1 MPLNKIFQ
9 KKKTFIIAEIGNN
22 HEGSLI
28 NAKKLINEAKLS
40 GADAVKFQ
48 FFKINKFYHTNSDV
62 KRLHQ
67 LKKFSFTY
75 NQINQL
81 KNYSKK
87 KKIIFFSTPLD
98 LDTLKKL
105 NKIQNLHKVASG
117 DNNLLDFIEEVLK
130 TKKPTIISTGL
141 LSLKQINKLYKFV
154 KRKAKNDFALMHCV
168 SMYPTP
174 FEDSNL
180 NTIKIM
186 KKKFKTAKIGY
197 SDHTIGIKAC
207 EYAVLLG
214 AEIIE
219 KHFTLD
225 KNFSKFRDHKLSAN
239 PQEFKKMVDRIKK
252 IDQLLYGKNEKPHKQ
267 ELLNMNIFRR
277 SAFAIKN
284 IKKKTKIKIS
294 DFLLLRNNIYKK
306 TNKLIRLKGKTI
318 NKIKNKMEIII

>member
-1 MPLNKIFQ
+1 M
-9 KKKTFIIAEIGNN
+9 
-22 HEGSLI
+22 
-28 NAKKLINEAKLS
+28 
-40 GADAVKFQ
+40 
-48 FFKINKFYHTNSDV
+48 
-62 KRLHQ
+62 
-67 LKKFSFTY
+67 
-75 NQINQL
+75 
-81 KNYSKK
+81 
-87 KKIIFFSTPLD
+87 
-98 LDTLKKL
+98 
-105 NKIQNLHKVASG
+105 
-117 DNNLLDFIEEVLK
+117 
-130 TKKPTIISTGL
+130 
-141 LSLKQINKLYKFV
+141 SLKQIDKLYKFV

-239 PQEFKKMVDRIKK
+239 PPEFKRMVDRIKK
-252 IDQLLYGKNEKPHKQ
+252 IDQLLHGKNEKPHKQ
-267 ELLNMNIFRR
+267 ELLNINIFRR

-284 IKKKTKIKIS
+284 IKKKTKIKIN

-318 NKIKNKMEIII
+318 NKIQNKMEIII

>member
-28 NAKKLINEAKLS
+28 NAKKLINKAKLA

-48 FFKINKFYHTNSDV
+48 FFKINKFYHPNSDV

-105 NKIQNLHKVASG
+105 NKVQNLHKVASG

-141 LSLKQINKLYKFV
+141 LSLKQIDKLYKFV

-168 SMYPTP
+168 SMYPTS
-174 FEDSNL
+174 FENSNL
-180 NTIKIM
+180 SIIKIM

-267 ELLNMNIFRR
+267 ELLNMNTFRR
-277 SAFAIKN
+277 SAFATKN
-284 IKKKTKIKIS
+284 MKKKTKIKIN

-306 TNKLIRLKGKTI
+306 TNKLIRLKGKNI

>member
-9 KKKTFIIAEIGNN
+9 KKKTFIIAEVGNN
-22 HEGSLI
+22 HEGNLI
-28 NAKKLINEAKLS
+28 NAKKLINRAKFA

-48 FFKINKFYHTNSDV
+48 FFKVDKFYHTNIDV

-141 LSLKQINKLYKFV
+141 LSLKQIDKLYKFV

-174 FEDSNL
+174 FENSNL
-180 NTIKIM
+180 SIIKIM
-186 KKKFKTAKIGY
+186 KKKFKSAKIGY

-219 KHFTLD
+219 KHFTLN

-239 PQEFKKMVDRIKK
+239 PQEFKEMVDRIKK
-252 IDQLLYGKNEKPHKQ
+252 IDQLLYGKNDKPDKQ
-267 ELLNMNIFRR
+267 ELLNLDAFRR

-284 IKKKTKIKIS
+284 IKKNTKIKIN
-294 DFLLLRNNIYKK
+294 DFLLLRNNFSKK
-306 TNKLIRLKGKTI
+306 TNKLIRLKGKNT
-318 NKIKNKMEIII
+318 NKIIKKMEIMI